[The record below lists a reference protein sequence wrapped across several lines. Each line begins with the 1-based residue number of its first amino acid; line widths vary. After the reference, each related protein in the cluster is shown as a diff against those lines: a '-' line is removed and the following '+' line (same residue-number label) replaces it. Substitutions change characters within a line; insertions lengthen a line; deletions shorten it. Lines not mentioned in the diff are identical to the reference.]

1 MPVPAIKATFDP
13 TELGAELKGQAQGRE
28 SVQLSSTQISSRQ
41 TGKSSGKRA
50 IVYRTAVR
58 PTLRRAT
65 PRPSCALLVRR
76 ACFFNFKSAGR
87 AGPRCGLVV
96 PMLSFCC
103 RSRDER
109 VLAKRGFRKSDCARN
124 SIWRFCWWGKW
135 NGWLVLVLVSYT
147 GASKKYMVLG
157 FLLEEEKSSS
167 NHYEQC

>member
-65 PRPSCALLVRR
+65 PRPSCAPLVRR

-109 VLAKRGFRKSDCARN
+109 VLAKRVFRKSDCARN
-124 SIWRFCWWGKW
+124 SIWRFCWWEKW
-135 NGWLVLVLVSYT
+135 NGWLVFGEVYGCKQNIWYWDSCWKRRSRLQSL
-147 GASKKYMVLG
+147 
-157 FLLEEEKSSS
+157 
-167 NHYEQC
+167 